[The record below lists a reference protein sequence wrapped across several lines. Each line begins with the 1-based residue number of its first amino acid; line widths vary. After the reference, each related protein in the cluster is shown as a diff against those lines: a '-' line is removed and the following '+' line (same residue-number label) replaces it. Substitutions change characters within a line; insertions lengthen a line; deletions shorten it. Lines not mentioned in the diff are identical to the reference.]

1 MYNRVMKNLIVA
13 NWKMNPATLIEA
25 KRVFNGIKK
34 GLNDVRGV
42 GVVVCPPAVYLSEL
56 KKLSSG
62 NKISFGLQNISSAEN
77 GAYTGE
83 VSASQA
89 KSSGALFSI
98 IGHSERRKL
107 NETDADV
114 AVKIK
119 MALSEGLT
127 PIVCIGEPERDE
139 HGSYLSFLSSQL
151 KESLSS
157 ISKKDLQDIII
168 AYEPVWAIG
177 EKSKGAMA
185 PTEIYE
191 TVLFLR
197 KVLSDLFGKK
207 EAFATEILYGGSVDE
222 RNAGAI
228 LKEGGVSGFL
238 VGRASLLPEK
248 FLKIIKASL

>member
-1 MYNRVMKNLIVA
+1 MKNLIVA
-13 NWKMNPATLIEA
+13 NWKMNPGTLIEA
-25 KRVFNGIKK
+25 RRIFNEIKR
-34 GLNDVRGV
+34 GLNGSRGV
-42 GVVVCPPAVYLSEL
+42 EVVICPPAVYLSEL

-62 NKISFGLQNISSAEN
+62 NKISFGLQNISASKN

-83 VSASQA
+83 ISASQA
-89 KSSGALFSI
+89 ISSGALFSI

-107 NETDADV
+107 NESDADV
-114 AVKIK
+114 SSKIK

-127 PIVCIGEPERDE
+127 PIICIGEPERDE

-157 ISKKDLQDIII
+157 ISKKDLQDIVIV
-168 AYEPVWAIG
+168 YEPVWAIG
-177 EKSKGAMA
+177 EKSAGAMS
-185 PTEIYE
+185 PSLIYE

-207 EAFATEILYGGSVDE
+207 EAFAIKMLYGGSVDE
-222 RNAGAI
+222 RNAASI
-228 LKEGGVSGFL
+228 LKDGGVSGFL

-248 FLKIIKASL
+248 FLKIIKASF